1 MGNEKGQALIELA
14 LVLLLLMI
22 ILFGIEE
29 FGRFFFHLNTIKNA
43 AREGVRQA
51 IVTPNLS
58 TSGPTTCSS
67 AGAGTIAEFTCRR
80 LGGLTSAT
88 VQVKVF
94 DKGSDPATASTKGG
108 AAVSG
113 DIVQVKVSWDFQVI
127 GLVPF
132 FNDRTIV
139 GNVIMRYE

>member
-29 FGRFFFHLNTIKNA
+29 FGRYFFHLNSIKNA
-43 AREGVRQA
+43 AREGVRKA
-51 IVTPNLS
+51 VVTPDLTS
-58 TSGPTTCSS
+58 TGAVTCSS
-67 AGAGTIAEFTCRR
+67 AGAGTIAEFTCQR

-88 VQVKVF
+88 VQVSVF
-94 DKGSDPATASTKGG
+94 DPGSNPATDPTKGG
-108 AAVSG
+108 TAIPG
-113 DIVQVKVSWDFQVI
+113 DIVQVLVSWNFDVI

-132 FNDRTIV
+132 FDDRPI
-139 GNVIMRYE
+139 GGKVIMRYE